1 MKKLVVLFFILI
13 KVNYFSQSIPCF
25 QQKRICDFQKI
36 TNCNDLVSFDEDTDT
51 YYSKKDARLLYSGKC
66 VTCYRNG
73 QLKSQISIVNGKQD
87 SIGLEYYESGCIQS
101 KMYYLSGKLDGEI
114 TYYFDS
120 TNNKAQQEL
129 FKEGIRNGKSIEF
142 ENNTT
147 NDTLI
152 YTTFKNNKLDGIKKE
167 FYPNNKI
174 WRIIEYKNG
183 IQNGTQKKYSLE
195 GKIEMEISFKNGKK
209 DGVWHYY
216 FDSGLEAKLENW
228 SEGLKNGEFKIMD
241 EKGIIKMQEFY
252 KINIPIDKH
261 IQNYPD
267 GKPKHITIYDKKG
280 IIIEELSF
288 DEFGSKKYIIKQ
300 VEKKKKN

>member
-114 TYYFDS
+114 TYYYDS

-152 YTTFKNNKLDGIKKE
+152 YSTFKNNKLDGIKKE